1 MPDTFFSEIIS
12 TTLFA
17 RCLALLALK
26 QVPSDIRVLQTENGQ
41 ITFEINDSSS
51 SNITWLFNGN
61 PIQPSTKYQMEIIT
75 QTQIILHIN
84 QTDSI
89 DSGTYTAVIENGM
102 EKLLVPVKMIVRGNV
117 KILKKIES
125 TQ

>member
-1 MPDTFFSEIIS
+1 
-12 TTLFA
+12 
-17 RCLALLALK
+17 
-26 QVPSDIRVLQTENGQ
+26 
-41 ITFEINDSSS
+41 
-51 SNITWLFNGN
+51 
-61 PIQPSTKYQMEIIT
+61 MEIIT